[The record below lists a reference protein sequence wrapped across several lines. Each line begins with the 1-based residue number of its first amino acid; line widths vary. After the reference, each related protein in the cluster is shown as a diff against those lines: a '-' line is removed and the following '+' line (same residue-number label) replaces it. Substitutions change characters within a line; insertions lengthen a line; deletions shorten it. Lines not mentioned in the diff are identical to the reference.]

1 MCRKARSWS
10 WHSNKI
16 KTSPEHVGSPL
27 LQDWLLMFVEQLS
40 GVEHVEEVKL
50 GVDRDWGLNP
60 GLVGRRALLDSK
72 LLKKWKNI
80 RIFF

>member
-1 MCRKARSWS
+1 
-10 WHSNKI
+10 
-16 KTSPEHVGSPL
+16 
-27 LQDWLLMFVEQLS
+27 MFVEQLS

-50 GVDRDWGLNP
+50 GVDRDRGLNP